1 MPALGLSARGI
12 VVARGLGARKNIAG
26 ELLHSGALIPLASGI
41 LLLVLLWSLI
51 VVQVA
56 DDLAMTKRDIIR
68 KNDQLTRSLE
78 EHVRSSLQAVDV
90 ELKLVAAE
98 YRRAGLTPAVK
109 FVMQIANE
117 NPLLLQCFILDE
129 SGRVAASTLPGA
141 ETRNYSDRSYFQV
154 HRNQTADTLFVSEP
168 LVGKLLGKSAIVV
181 SRRISGVDGSFA
193 GIAAFAVDPEYFVRF
208 FQSMQLENGRLV
220 RIVGTDGI
228 VRANWNTRTDETGL
242 DVRQGHLFQALRQ
255 SPHGAYQAQGI
266 HYGVDRFFSYRA
278 LPDFSLIVQ
287 VGFETEAAFAEH
299 RERRNLSLGMAVIGS
314 LVVGFFTTA
323 VILRERKRRKAETK
337 LRLSEARYRTLMYQ
351 SHEAIMLVALETLEI
366 VEANHAFE
374 RLTGY
379 NFPQEKPLHLFDLL
393 VDEPANV
400 LRYVE
405 QVRAI
410 GSLPLTQRQI
420 RTRDGGVRL
429 VERIGS
435 RLEIDGKAY
444 QLTTLRDVTD
454 EKRRELDLRKEL
466 LLAAQLQKALLPT
479 IPRSGHFQIA
489 TVFHPLGFVSGDL
502 YYLEWQNDQRV
513 LRGVLLDLTGHG
525 IATALQ
531 TAAVNV
537 LLHQVM
543 DWQGEQTLA
552 ERLGWLNRRIPDYI
566 DETTFAA
573 AIGFEIDFSLMEL
586 RYVSAGIS
594 HFLYNGE
601 KVSVEGMY
609 LGIRAEET
617 YELHRRPIRQGDAV
631 CFFSDGISD
640 LLDREVLWETVR
652 AEQICRMF
660 RDGALTEK
668 TQDDATAI
676 CVEVKAG

>member
-26 ELLHSGALIPLASGI
+26 ELLHSGALIPLAAGI

-141 ETRNYSDRSYFQV
+141 ETQSYADRSYFQF

-168 LVGKLLGKSAIVV
+168 LVGKLLGPRAVV
-181 SRRISGVDGSFA
+181 ISRRISGADGTFV
-193 GIAAFAVDPEYFVRF
+193 GIAAFAVNPDYFTRF
-208 FQSMQLENGRLV
+208 YQSMQLASGRLV

-228 VRANWNTRTDETGL
+228 VRANWNTRTDETGM
-242 DVRQGHLFQALRQ
+242 DVRQGDLFRALRQ
-255 SPHGAYQAQGI
+255 SPHGSYQSPGT
-266 HYGVDRFFSYRA
+266 HYGVDRFFSYRS
-278 LPDFSLIVQ
+278 LPDFPLIVQ
-287 VGFETEAAFAEH
+287 VGFETEAALAEL
-299 RERRNLSLGMAVIGS
+299 RERRNQFLGMAGIGS
-314 LVVGFFTTA
+314 LVVVFFTTA
-323 VILRERKRRKAETK
+323 IILRERKRRRVEAK
-337 LRLSEARYRTLMYQ
+337 LRLSEARYRSLMYL
-351 SHEAIMLVALETLEI
+351 SHEAIVLIALDTLEI
-366 VEANHAFE
+366 VEANHSFE
-374 RLTGY
+374 SMTGY
-379 NFPQEKPLHLFDLL
+379 SIPQEKPLHLFDLFA
-393 VDEPANV
+393 DEPVNV
-400 LRYVE
+400 MRYIDQLHVN
-405 QVRAI
+405 
-410 GSLPLTQRQI
+410 GSLPPAQRKI
-420 RTRDGGVRL
+420 RTKDGDVRL
-429 VERIGS
+429 VERVGS
-435 RLEIDGKAY
+435 RLEIDGREY

-454 EKRRELDLRKEL
+454 EKRRQQELHKEL
-466 LLAAQLQKALLPT
+466 LLAAQVQRALLPMV
-479 IPRSGHFQIA
+479 PRCGLFRIE
-489 TVFHPLGFVSGDL
+489 TVFNPQGFVSGDL
-502 YYLEWQNDQRV
+502 YYLDWQEDRRV
-513 LRGVLLDLTGHG
+513 LRGFLLDLTGHG
-525 IATALQ
+525 MATALQ

-543 DWQGEQTLA
+543 DWQGERSLS
-552 ERLGWLNRRIPDYI
+552 ERLDWLNRRIPEYI
-566 DETTFAA
+566 DEATYSA
-573 AIGFEIDFSLMEL
+573 AIGFEIDFTAMEL
-586 RYVSAGIS
+586 RYASAGIS

-609 LGIRAEET
+609 LGIRAAET
-617 YELHRRPIRQGDAV
+617 YELHRRSIRQGDAV

-640 LLDREVLWETVR
+640 LLDRDLLWETVR

-660 RDGALTEK
+660 RDGELAEK